1 MSEKIT
7 KADFVARLS
16 ERLGLSQQKAGET
29 LDHIVEEIVS
39 QLQQGKSLTLT
50 GLGTWLVKDRPARS
64 GRNPATGKSIKIPA
78 RKVLHCKVG
87 KQLKEAVNV

>member
-1 MSEKIT
+1 MSEKIAKT
-7 KADFVARLS
+7 EFIARLS
-16 ERLGLSQQKAGET
+16 ERLGLTKQKAGET
-29 LDHIVEEIVS
+29 LDHMIEEIVS
-39 QLQQGKSLTLT
+39 QLKQGKSLTLI

-78 RKVLHCKVG
+78 RKVPHFKAG